1 MDIIVNPPNS
11 LLKPLMEKYILS
23 EVARRWT
30 FSILLAIQKRSLEA
44 TEVEKLHRGRYL
56 WDLLVPDDTL
66 HGIRDV
72 SGIGLR
78 WVGYSLKTLV
88 RA

>member
-1 MDIIVNPPNS
+1 MELSVNPPSS
-11 LLKPLMEKYILS
+11 LLKPSMEKYILS

-30 FSILLAIQKRSLEA
+30 FSILLAIQRHSLEA

-56 WDLLVPDDTL
+56 WDLLVPDDIL
-66 HGIRDV
+66 HGTRDV

-78 WVGYSLKTLV
+78 WVGYSPKTLV
-88 RA
+88 KA